1 MFRLPKLPPG
11 LVEDWR
17 RCWRWNS
24 QQVAAIIA
32 VFNAAQTIP
41 FVQHVL
47 TSDQIL
53 TVNALLG
60 IVAILARLRD
70 QPNA

>member
-1 MFRLPKLPPG
+1 MFRSRKIRAG

-17 RCWRWNS
+17 LCWRWNS
-24 QQVAAIIA
+24 NQVAAIIA

-47 TSDQIL
+47 NGDQII
-53 TVNALLG
+53 TINALLG
-60 IVAILARLRD
+60 IIAILARLRD